1 MNVRIA
7 RAASICATCIYVF
20 HQSGAQGR
28 REVSAFRRYGPRLD
42 QAPLMAFLRTDLSAG
57 KNCKPVPPYPFA
69 V

>member
-20 HQSGAQGR
+20 RQSGAQDR
-28 REVSAFRRYGPRLD
+28 RDVPAFRRYGSMQD
-42 QAPLMAFLRTDLSAG
+42 QAPLMEFLRTDLSAG